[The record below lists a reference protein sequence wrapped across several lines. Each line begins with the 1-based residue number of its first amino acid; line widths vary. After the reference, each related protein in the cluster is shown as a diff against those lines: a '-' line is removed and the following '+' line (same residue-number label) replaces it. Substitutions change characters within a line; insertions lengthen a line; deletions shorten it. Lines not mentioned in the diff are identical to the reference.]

1 MQKLLISFLLA
12 AIATSAYSATYTTP
26 KREFR
31 SAWIATVWALDWP
44 RDANDNAA
52 NNTNATVQKQQMIR
66 MLDSLKNNNFNN
78 VCFQVRSMC
87 DAMYQSSY
95 EPWSS
100 YLTGTRGSTPSYD
113 PLAFVVEECHKRGME
128 CHAWVNP
135 YRYSTG
141 SSWNTTQDKVVTNG
155 EHTIAYNGVEIL
167 DPAQQ

>member
-66 MLDSLKNNNFNN
+66 MLDSLKTTILIMCVSRFAPCAMPCTNPATNPG
-78 VCFQVRSMC
+78 QV
-87 DAMYQSSY
+87 
-95 EPWSS
+95 
-100 YLTGTRGSTPSYD
+100 T
-113 PLAFVVEECHKRGME
+113 
-128 CHAWVNP
+128 
-135 YRYSTG
+135 
-141 SSWNTTQDKVVTNG
+141 
-155 EHTIAYNGVEIL
+155 
-167 DPAQQ
+167 